1 MQKATR
7 VVIAVAGAAAG
18 LVLLVPV
25 VLLAVPFWIVSA
37 LQSTAKRALARS
49 RPATIPW
56 QEMMDYEPV
65 IGWKP
70 RPRIDAWAEGT
81 PPFHVR
87 TDDDGWRGPGA
98 TIEDADVVVFGDS
111 FAFGHGA
118 DEDRFFAN
126 LPGGPT
132 IKAIG
137 ANGYS
142 MVQGLLWM
150 RRYADRLGGKT
161 VVWLVYYGN
170 DLYENLR
177 PNMGRYR
184 MPFVRH
190 DHAAGAWKIETAHV
204 SADRWRFSNRVRYGD
219 ILAEICCAGHLS
231 DRVFDACDHLIGEA
245 SRLTSQIDARLV
257 VVGIPTT
264 DTLDEEQRTLFRN
277 RSPDPDKFDPELPDR
292 RLAAASLKHGVAFC
306 SLSDWMRLSDY
317 LPEDV
322 HWTPGGH
329 DKFAKVLAQL
339 HLDSLGEF
347 RAQARQGRDEPALL
361 AAGE

>member
-1 MQKATR
+1 MQKAIR
-7 VVIAVAGAAAG
+7 FILAAAGAAAG
-18 LVLLVPV
+18 LLLLVPV
-25 VLLAVPFWIVSA
+25 VLLAIPFWAVA
-37 LQSTAKRALARS
+37 GLQSVARRALARS
-49 RPATIPW
+49 RPPTIPW
-56 QEMMDYEPV
+56 QDMMAYEPE

-70 RPRIDAWAEGT
+70 KSRIDAWAEGT

-87 TDDDGWRGPGA
+87 TDDDGWRGPGV
-98 TIEDADVVVFGDS
+98 TIEDADIVVFGDS

-150 RRYADRLGGKT
+150 RRYAHRLGGKT

-184 MPFVRH
+184 MPFVRQ
-190 DHAAGAWKIETAHV
+190 DPGSGEWQIEAEHV
-204 SADRWRFSNRVRYGD
+204 SADRWRFSNRVRYGHK
-219 ILAEICCAGHLS
+219 LAEICTPTVLS
-231 DRVFDACDHLIGEA
+231 DRVFSACDYLVREA
-245 SRLTSQIDARLV
+245 STLLDEVGARLV
-257 VVGIPTT
+257 LVGIPTLEL
-264 DTLDEEQRTLFRN
+264 LDPESAHVLRRW
-277 RSPDPDKFDPELPDR
+277 SPDPDRFDPLLPDR
-292 RLAAASLKHGVAFC
+292 RFRAIAAEAGVEFR
-306 SLSDWMRLSDY
+306 SLSGKLDAGDY

-322 HWTPGGH
+322 HWTPDGHVRVAQLLGRLGRSVPVDETSGGH
-329 DKFAKVLAQL
+329 PAEPGL
-339 HLDSLGEF
+339 
-347 RAQARQGRDEPALL
+347 RAS
-361 AAGE
+361 AGA

>member
-1 MQKATR
+1 MQKPIRFILA
-7 VVIAVAGAAAG
+7 AAGAAAG

-25 VLLAVPFWIVSA
+25 VLLAIPFWSVAGLMSV
-37 LQSTAKRALARS
+37 AKRALARS
-49 RPATIPW
+49 RPPTMPW
-56 QEMMDYEPV
+56 QDMMAYEPE

-70 RPRIDAWAEGT
+70 RPGIDAWAEGT

-87 TDDDGWRGPGA
+87 TDGDGWRGPGV

-126 LPGGPT
+126 LAGGPT

-142 MVQGLLWM
+142 MVHGLLWM
-150 RRYADRLGGKT
+150 RRYVERLRGKT

-184 MPFVRH
+184 MPFVRRLPGS
-190 DHAAGAWKIETAHV
+190 GAWQIEAGHV
-204 SADRWRFSNRVRYGD
+204 SADRWRFSNRVRYGHK
-219 ILAEICCAGHLS
+219 LAEICTPTFLS
-231 DRVFDACDHLIGEA
+231 DRVFGACEYLVREAATLLDAVG
-245 SRLTSQIDARLV
+245 ARLV
-257 VVGIPTT
+257 LIGIPTLEL
-264 DTLDEEQRTLFRN
+264 LDPESAHVLRRV
-277 RSPDPDKFDPELPDR
+277 SPDPERFDPLLPDR
-292 RLAAASLKHGVAFC
+292 RFHSIATDAGVEFR
-306 SLSDWMRLSDY
+306 SLSGKLDAGDY

-322 HWTPGGH
+322 HWTPDGH
-329 DKFAKVLAQL
+329 ARIARLLGSLARTLPADETPDMHQAAPEL
-339 HLDSLGEF
+339 
-347 RAQARQGRDEPALL
+347 RAT
-361 AAGE
+361 AGA